1 MKHAPHPFLAPPSRA
16 RQLAS
21 ILAGLVALSGL
32 IILLGWWFRV
42 DFLVQLRPNLEPI
55 KANNALGLLFLGLAL
70 FFDLQGRE
78 KAAWLGLVPAA
89 LGILTVIQYPLG
101 ADLGIDRLFAP
112 DYLASASLPHPGRMN
127 PVAGICLVLAGLV
140 IPPLIERRTARRAL
154 ALALVGSLYCAVG
167 GASILGHVLSLPGAF
182 VWVADSGGLS
192 AYSGALSLLVG
203 FSLLAAAWRV
213 HETVT
218 DTPPV
223 WLPFPVIVAS
233 TAVTL
238 ILFTGLRERERY
250 YSAITTKNALNS
262 LASAINLE
270 IERQAAALDR
280 LARKWSLLEGP
291 SDVVREADARAFLNE
306 ATRAEDPATRAAS
319 WVSLEGQTL
328 GVYPRAGNEALAS
341 CQHKRDPLQATEKER
356 DETYARGDALY
367 RAYARA
373 LPATSAT
380 FVVRGRGPGFAI
392 YAPILTR
399 AGTSGYAVADY
410 TYEELLDNLEHR
422 LRYAGSYDYAIQVS
436 TQAGGQVSSVP
447 VFDTRD
453 KLSRAELIPNA
464 LELDFVIQDRRFRIA
479 LAPLADTDTDTLN
492 RRRIPE
498 VALLTGLGI
507 TFLLGLSVH
516 LARVARAG
524 QRLTEIANAK
534 LRGEIEER
542 RQAEAALRASQLA
555 ERKLGLVAA
564 RTDNIV
570 VIARPDGAIDW
581 VNDAFTRLLGHP
593 LAEVAGRPAL
603 SLLSAADTEAAL
615 RLRQAFDAGDPLA
628 TDISCRSRTG
638 RHYDLSLDLQP
649 VYAATGR
656 LENYILLAADITQ
669 RVETERE
676 LRRAK
681 IEADAASRAKS
692 DFLASMSHEIRTPM
706 NGVIGMTS
714 LLLHTPLTADQRDSV
729 NTIRQS
735 GETLLTIINDI
746 LDFSKIESGRL
757 ELEFI
762 PFDLPSLVEET
773 LDLFAPIATSRGLD
787 LAYRIDPALPAWIEA
802 DPTRLRQILANLV
815 NNAVKFT
822 PSGSVSIEI
831 IPSGPRALQFRVCDT
846 GIGIPADRVGRLFKA
861 FSQVDSSTTR
871 KYGGTGLGLVICQRL
886 TELMGGHIEVE
897 STVGQGS
904 VFHFTLPLRPCPT
917 PPEAALPEPPPS
929 RPVTLLLE
937 AHPLNRRR
945 LMEQLS
951 VQLGPVLAPATP
963 AELETV
969 LATSQHLRP
978 ALLVADP
985 AFLAADSLLAARLR
999 PLALPVLWLHPQGGP
1014 PPAAEL
1020 GATQAR
1026 LTRPARTAYVV
1037 SALRRQLGLD
1047 TTRAAARPVAEIEQL
1062 AETIPLSILLVEDN
1076 LVNQKVALRFLER
1089 LGYRADAVAN
1099 GLESLRALEARPYD
1113 LVFMDLQ
1120 MPEMDG
1126 FEAAREIRHTLPAD
1140 RQPRIVAL
1148 TANALQGDREA
1159 CLAAGMDDYIT
1170 KPVKLA
1176 DIAASIQ
1183 RQFAPPAK

>member
-1 MKHAPHPFLAPPSRA
+1 MKHASHPLLAPPSRA

-21 ILAGLVALSGL
+21 ILAGLVAASGL
-32 IILLGWWFRV
+32 FLLFGWWFHI
-42 DFLVQLRPNLEPI
+42 DALVQLRSQLEPI
-55 KANNALGLLFLGLAL
+55 KANSALGLLCLGLGL

-78 KAAWLGLVPAA
+78 KAAWIALVPAA
-89 LGILTVIQYPLG
+89 IGLLSVIQYQD
-101 ADLGIDRLFAP
+101 AGIDLHIDQLVAT
-112 DYLASASLPHPGRMN
+112 DYLSPPAASNPGRV
-127 PVAGICLVLAGLV
+127 PYVEAICLAFAGIVV
-140 IPPLIERRTARRAL
+140 PPLLGRRTARRAL
-154 ALALVGSLYCAVG
+154 GLALVGSLYVAVG
-167 GASILGHVLSLPGAF
+167 GAGILGHLLSLH
-182 VWVADSGGLS
+182 GGLGW
-192 AYSGALSLLVG
+192 AAGGTLSPYGGTFFLLAG
-203 FSLLAAAWRV
+203 LSLLAAAWRV
-213 HETVT
+213 HETT
-218 DTPPV
+218 ADTPPA
-223 WLPFPVIVAS
+223 WLPLPVIIAS
-233 TAVTL
+233 TVITL
-238 ILFTGLRERERY
+238 ILFAGLRERERY
-250 YSAITTKNALNS
+250 YSGINTTNALNL
-262 LASAINLE
+262 LAKNIHIEIADQASQLE
-270 IERQAAALDR
+270 RI
-280 LARKWSLLEGP
+280 ARKWSLLNDLSP
-291 SDVVREADARAFLNE
+291 LVREADAIAFAKE
-306 ATRAEDPATRAAS
+306 ATGSQALAWLRLDGGTQ
-319 WVSLEGQTL
+319 WF
-328 GVYPRAGNEALAS
+328 YPPAGNEGLAS
-341 CQHKRDPLQATEKER
+341 YNHSANPVRSAAMVQ
-356 DETYARGDALY
+356 
-367 RAYARA
+367 ARA
-373 LPATSAT
+373 SGIPAVSASLD
-380 FVVRGRGPGFAI
+380 VPNNGKGFAI
-392 YAPILTR
+392 YAPVLTLG
-399 AGTSGYAVADY
+399 GTSGFASADY
-410 TYEELLDNLEHR
+410 AYADFFQALEKR
-422 LRYAGSYDYAIQVS
+422 LKTSDAYVYSIEIGTEV
-436 TQAGGQVSSVP
+436 
-447 VFDTRD
+447 VFDTRGEVGHGT
-453 KLSRAELIPNA
+453 AIPNA
-464 LELDFVIQDRRFRIA
+464 LEASRPIFDRFMRIA
-479 LAPLADTDTDTLN
+479 IAPRPGSDALS
-492 RRRIPE
+492 RRRLPE
-498 VALLTGLGI
+498 VTLLTGLGI

-570 VIARPDGAIDW
+570 VIARPDGTIDW

-593 LAEVAGRPAL
+593 LAEVAGRPAI
-603 SLLSAADTEAAL
+603 SFLSANDAAAGL
-615 RLRQAFDAGDPLA
+615 RLRQAVDAGEPLA
-628 TDISCRSRTG
+628 TDISCRSRSG

-649 VYAATGR
+649 VYAADGR
-656 LENYILLAADITQ
+656 LENYIVLAADITQ

-831 IPSGPRALQFRVCDT
+831 IPSGPRNLQFRVCDT

-886 TELMGGHIEVE
+886 TELMGGRIEVE
-897 STVGQGS
+897 STLGQGS
-904 VFHFTLPLRPCPT
+904 TFHFTLPLRSCPI
-917 PPEAALPEPPPS
+917 PPEALPPEPPPS

-937 AHPLNRRR
+937 THPLNRRR

-963 AELETV
+963 GELETV
-969 LATSQHLRP
+969 LATAQHLRP
-978 ALLVADP
+978 TLLVIEP
-985 AFLAADSLLAARLR
+985 AFLAADPHLASRLR
-999 PLALPVLWLHPQGGP
+999 PLGLPVLWLHPQGS
-1014 PPAAEL
+1014 PPASGADL
-1020 GATQAR
+1020 GSAHAK
-1026 LTRPARTAYVV
+1026 LPRPARTAYVV
-1037 SALRRQLGLD
+1037 SALRRLLGLD
-1047 TTRAAARPVAEIEQL
+1047 TARATARPIAEIEQL
-1062 AETIPLSILLVEDN
+1062 AESIPLSILLVEDN

-1126 FEAAREIRHTLPAD
+1126 FEAAREIRSTLPSD

-1170 KPVKLA
+1170 KPVKMA